1 MSSIKWIKI
10 NTDMFD
16 DEKIKIIQSM
26 PEGDALLVVWIRLIT
41 LAGKTNNGGYI
52 YISDNLPYTDEMLS
66 TIMNKPLNI
75 IKLAIQTFI
84 NFGMIEIDE
93 KGIYLVN
100 FKKHQSLDRMQ
111 EIREYNRLAQQ
122 KHRAKLRLEM
132 ESKTCQ
138 YCGGE
143 ATGYDHILCKYK
155 GGADE
160 DYNKVPCCPTC
171 NKKKSTMDVVEF
183 LNNNLDRINIDIV
196 KNNKKLSQFV
206 KFNGKYFDNVNDSQL
221 QSKLCHD
228 IDKDIDKDI
237 DNSSSISLI
246 ETIEKEFGSLSSMQ
260 YEEIDNLSKTYDN
273 DLILEA
279 LKECAINNVR
289 TIKYLKGIL
298 NNWQKENIKSVSDLK
313 NKQETSEEQPVE
325 IFEYDWMNDEN
336 V

>member
-100 FKKHQSLDRMQ
+100 FEKHQSLDRMQ

-122 KHRAKLRLEM
+122 KHRAKL
-132 ESKTCQ
+132 KCQ
-138 YCGGE
+138 KMSL
-143 ATGYDHILCKYK
+143 T
-155 GGADE
+155 
-160 DYNKVPCCPTC
+160 
-171 NKKKSTMDVVEF
+171 
-183 LNNNLDRINIDIV
+183 
-196 KNNKKLSQFV
+196 SQ
-206 KFNGKYFDNVNDSQL
+206 N
-221 QSKLCHD
+221 CHD

-246 ETIEKEFGSLSSMQ
+246 DAIEKEFGSLSSMQ

-279 LKECAINNVR
+279 VKECAINNVR

-313 NKQETSEEQPVE
+313 NKKEASEEQPVE
-325 IFEYDWMNDEN
+325 IFEYDWINDEN